1 VSEPFFPHNPIPG
14 RASVSNKA
22 EALGRARQ
30 PSPRDK
36 KASVQGQ
43 GALSSALS
51 LGSTASS
58 CVETAQSGPGDRENI
73 PSSEMEVEEDERRSE
88 EEVGQGC
95 LPGWGARRAA

>member
-1 VSEPFFPHNPIPG
+1 MNLSFHTILYG

-22 EALGRARQ
+22 EALAGARQ

-51 LGSTASS
+51 LGSTDSS
-58 CVETAQSGPGDRENI
+58 CVKMAQFGPGDRENI
-73 PSSEMEVEEDERRSE
+73 PSSEMEVEED
-88 EEVGQGC
+88 
-95 LPGWGARRAA
+95 